1 MDGSLQIRTYEETD
15 WSAIEA
21 VHDRARK
28 IELHLAGLEEAFLP
42 LAIAAKREGL
52 LDYPGLYVAEWDR
65 KVVGFTACTDRE
77 LAWLYVDPAY
87 RRRGVGRKLSEYALE
102 KHPQIDTIETLK
114 GNESA
119 RKLYESLGFQVEGV
133 ESGQMPGN
141 EAFHV
146 EVYCLCRHLYEG
158 RDER

>member
-15 WSAIEA
+15 WSAMEA

-52 LDYPGLYVAEWDR
+52 LDYPGLYV
-65 KVVGFTACTDRE
+65 
-77 LAWLYVDPAY
+77 DPAY

-114 GNESA
+114 GNEPA

-158 RDER
+158 SDER

>member
-15 WSAIEA
+15 WSAMEA

-52 LDYPGLYVAEWDR
+52 LDYPG
-65 KVVGFTACTDRE
+65 
-77 LAWLYVDPAY
+77 LYVDPAY

-133 ESGQMPGN
+133 ERGQMPGN

-158 RDER
+158 SDER

>member
-21 VHDRARK
+21 VYDRARK

-52 LDYPGLYVAEWDR
+52 LDYPGLYV
-65 KVVGFTACTDRE
+65 
-77 LAWLYVDPAY
+77 DPAY
-87 RRRGVGRKLSEYALE
+87 RRRGGGRKLSEYALE

-133 ESGQMPGN
+133 ERGQMPGN

-158 RDER
+158 SDER

>member
-52 LDYPGLYVAEWDR
+52 LDYPGLYV
-65 KVVGFTACTDRE
+65 
-77 LAWLYVDPAY
+77 DPAY

-114 GNESA
+114 GNEPA

-133 ESGQMPGN
+133 ERGQMPGN

-158 RDER
+158 SDER

>member
-42 LAIAAKREGL
+42 LAFAAKREGL
-52 LDYPGLYVAEWDR
+52 LDYPG
-65 KVVGFTACTDRE
+65 
-77 LAWLYVDPAY
+77 LYVDPAY

>member
-52 LDYPGLYVAEWDR
+52 LDYPGLYV
-65 KVVGFTACTDRE
+65 
-77 LAWLYVDPAY
+77 DPAY

-133 ESGQMPGN
+133 ERGQMPGN

-158 RDER
+158 SDER

>member
-15 WSAIEA
+15 WSAMEA

-52 LDYPGLYVAEWDR
+52 LDYPG
-65 KVVGFTACTDRE
+65 
-77 LAWLYVDPAY
+77 LYVDPAY

-119 RKLYESLGFQVEGV
+119 RKLYESLGFHVEGV

-158 RDER
+158 SDER

>member
-52 LDYPGLYVAEWDR
+52 LDYPGLYV
-65 KVVGFTACTDRE
+65 
-77 LAWLYVDPAY
+77 DPAY
-87 RRRGVGRKLSEYALE
+87 RRRGGGRKLSEYALE

-114 GNESA
+114 GNEPA

-158 RDER
+158 SDER

>member
-52 LDYPGLYVAEWDR
+52 LDYPGLYV
-65 KVVGFTACTDRE
+65 
-77 LAWLYVDPAY
+77 DPAY

-114 GNESA
+114 GNEPA

-133 ESGQMPGN
+133 ERGQMPEN

-158 RDER
+158 SDER

>member
-52 LDYPGLYVAEWDR
+52 LDYPGLYV
-65 KVVGFTACTDRE
+65 
-77 LAWLYVDPAY
+77 DPAY

-114 GNESA
+114 GNEPA

-133 ESGQMPGN
+133 ERGQMPGN

-146 EVYCLCRHLYEG
+146 EVYCLCRHLV
-158 RDER
+158 